1 MALETLAV
9 KAFGDMGQ
17 TARLQLIRDRF
28 IAGHSSCELQRPL
41 ASVPPDTPIRDVV
54 DRCRVWESHAD
65 PAVHRVSKPSPDQTY
80 PAYVAG
86 DSDSINETTRV
97 TAVTRPRS
105 GPDQLEDLLRRLLL
119 TVDPPAPIPEVPPAL
134 ASAAYVQ
141 DYNFDVPEGMDLMVH
156 RHSRFPESSDVRQDC
171 QMDVAPVYQT
181 ASYATK
187 DEWNTSDND

>member
-1 MALETLAV
+1 MS
-9 KAFGDMGQ
+9 
-17 TARLQLIRDRF
+17 LQI
-28 IAGHSSCELQRPL
+28 P
-41 ASVPPDTPIRDVV
+41 PIRDVV
-54 DRCRVWESHAD
+54 DRCSVWESHAD

-80 PAYVAG
+80 PAYVVG
-86 DSDSINETTRV
+86 DSDSINEMTRV

-119 TVDPPAPIPEVPPAL
+119 TVDPPAPIPKVPPAL

-181 ASYATK
+181 ASYAMK